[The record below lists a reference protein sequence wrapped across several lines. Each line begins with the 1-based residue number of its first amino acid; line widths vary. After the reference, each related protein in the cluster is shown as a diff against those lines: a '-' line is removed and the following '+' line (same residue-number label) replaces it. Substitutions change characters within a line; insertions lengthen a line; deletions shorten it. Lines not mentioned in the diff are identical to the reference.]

1 MSVKRNGSVAD
12 ENRKE
17 EKEGIEDA
25 RNTSENFDPP
35 DGGWG
40 WIIVL
45 AAGFSNFC
53 ILPTLQ
59 SFGLIFRDRFAELGI
74 NSSQITTIL
83 NIHFAV
89 TYCIGLANGPLFRK
103 FSFRQVAF
111 TGALLCAVSVTIL
124 STMDTFAGAL
134 IFFSLLYGA
143 GIGITMSA
151 NGLALNTYF
160 KKKRRIATGFSWTCT
175 GMGPIIIP
183 QVITLLMPKYG
194 IEGTVLII
202 GGVTFNSVAC
212 ALLLQPVSRH
222 IKKKRN
228 TDQLNRNEDVDCKES
243 STKNNSKKERI
254 TSFRLMF
261 CEKFGSQYLYY
272 DDEEDGASGIDVIG
286 PSAVMMSRANDGWFS
301 RKDTSTVSIASKTS
315 NKESTSKCSSQRPP
329 LTISRQSSL
338 NRGSPVRNI
347 NRQHGETDSH
357 RRKVAGLQSAG
368 VPRIVVNESSE
379 NPKNGNDPN
388 CNKKDE
394 QNTLI
399 PEEEVETDQLINQ
412 GHVEEKPK
420 SFFNK
425 VIIFFDLDLLRDPIY
440 VNLMLGVTL
449 ASFTELNFS
458 ILTPFILGEYGYTK
472 VQVAT
477 YMSILAGVDVGT
489 RLTIPF
495 VADFIG
501 WENRTFFLVGICGM
515 AAGRIVLAH
524 VWDYSVALAIS
535 VLIGVG
541 KGFRTIFMA
550 LVIPSHVPLSRLPGA
565 TGIQLLTSGIV
576 ALVFGPIIGWLRD
589 VTSDYAVMLHCLNIL
604 TFYTTI
610 SWCLEVFITKRKSK
624 MAAQKKEAQN
634 KPLTV

>member
-1 MSVKRNGSVAD
+1 
-12 ENRKE
+12 
-17 EKEGIEDA
+17 
-25 RNTSENFDPP
+25 
-35 DGGWG
+35 
-40 WIIVL
+40 
-45 AAGFSNFC
+45 
-53 ILPTLQ
+53 
-59 SFGLIFRDRFAELGI
+59 
-74 NSSQITTIL
+74 
-83 NIHFAV
+83 
-89 TYCIGLANGPLFRK
+89 
-103 FSFRQVAF
+103 
-111 TGALLCAVSVTIL
+111 
-124 STMDTFAGAL
+124 
-134 IFFSLLYGA
+134 
-143 GIGITMSA
+143 MSA

-243 STKNNSKKERI
+243 STYTKVKTETEDQNGDDTCEKRSSENVAENRRNSFSALSIAK
-254 TSFRLMF
+254 
-261 CEKFGSQYLYY
+261 EKFGSQYLYY

-347 NRQHGETDSH
+347 NSH